1 MITYIQLGFCA
12 LLLLTS
18 IILAVGL
25 YRAFESDKNTK

>member
-1 MITYIQLGFCA
+1 MITYIQLGLCA

-25 YRAFESDKNTK
+25 YRESNTPEK